1 MPDNQA
7 RPVKTTL
14 TSLRIVSE
22 VKRRNGATLADLTD
36 ALDPAKSTIHNHLA
50 TLTDEGLLV
59 RDGNEYDVGL
69 RFLEFGKYA
78 RNRQA
83 FYAIGEREA
92 YRLAEATNEE
102 ANFSVVENG
111 YMYPLEYVMG
121 NSDPTDPTIGSQ
133 FLKVGSKFHMH
144 NSASGK
150 AVLAE
155 YPAERV
161 ERIVDTTGLPATTEN
176 TITDRE
182 ALHRE
187 LDVIR
192 EQEYSVNDEELQA
205 GFRSIASS
213 VTVPDGT
220 VIGGLAI
227 GGPSYRFDLDSSSL
241 GSYVDMLQES
251 VETVEKEIA
260 ELDGGR

>member
-1 MPDNQA
+1 MPDSQT

-22 VKRRNGATLADLTD
+22 IKRQDGATLADLTD

-50 TLTDEGLLV
+50 TLVGEGLLV
-59 RDGNEYDVGL
+59 RDGREYDIGL
-69 RFLEFGKYA
+69 RFLEFGEYA
-78 RNRQA
+78 RNRRVL
-83 FYAIGEREA
+83 YAVGEREA

-111 YMYPLEYVMG
+111 FMYPLEYVMG
-121 NSDPTDPTIGSQ
+121 NSDPTDPTVGSK

-155 YPAERV
+155 YSDERV
-161 ERIVDTTGLPATTEN
+161 ERIVESKGLPATTEN
-176 TITDRE
+176 TITTRDD
-182 ALHRE
+182 LFDE
-187 LDVIR
+187 LAEIR
-192 EQEYSVNDEELQA
+192 ARGYSTNDEELQT
-205 GFRSIASS
+205 GFQSVASS
-213 VTVPDGT
+213 VALPDGT

-241 GSYVDMLQES
+241 SSYVDVLQES

-260 ELDGGR
+260 ELDATG

>member
-1 MPDNQA
+1 MSDNQA

-22 VKRRNGATLADLTD
+22 IKRRDGATLAELADT
-36 ALDPAKSTIHNHLA
+36 LDSAKSTIHNHLA
-50 TLTDEGLLV
+50 TLVDEGLLV
-59 RDGNEYDVGL
+59 REDGEYDVGL
-69 RFLEFGKYA
+69 RFLEFGEYA
-78 RNRQA
+78 RNRRP
-83 FYAIGEREA
+83 FYAVGEREA

-121 NSDPTDPTIGSQ
+121 NSDPTDPTVGSK

-155 YPAERV
+155 YSDERV
-161 ERIVDTTGLPATTEN
+161 ERIVASRGLPATTEN
-176 TITDRE
+176 TITTLDE
-182 ALHRE
+182 LLDE
-187 LDVIR
+187 LDGVR
-192 EQEYSVNDEELQA
+192 ERGYSTNGEELQT

-213 VTVPDGT
+213 VTRPDGT

-227 GGPSYRFDLDSSSL
+227 GGPSYRFDLETPSL
-241 GSYVDMLQES
+241 SSYVDVLRES
-251 VETVEKEIA
+251 VETVEREIA
-260 ELDGGR
+260 ELDDGR